1 VPRKHKKPGAGGKL
15 KIGDDW
21 NAITIIALSQDN
33 PLKAVAEF
41 VENAID
47 AGARNV
53 TITRGKEGGE
63 QYLAVSDDGEGV
75 RRNEAGVPDFRYV
88 ATHICDSIK
97 RRLRAQGARGIQG
110 EFGIGL
116 LSFWTVGEQ
125 LAMSSA
131 GADGRTYE
139 MRMRKGDPSYAV
151 VTRRILHAEPGTRL
165 KIRPLLPGIRQ
176 LSGDKIQWYLA
187 AELRERIRESGVRV
201 QVMDRSARKQFTVE
215 PRQFTGRLL
224 HDLPAVSTVHGDVY
238 VELYLNEPAPDN
250 AVGLYRNGT
259 RILASIAALDPFD
272 GSPWADGYL
281 QGIVDAPFLSITPT
295 TRTGVVR
302 DAAFDAFAAALEPL
316 AERLAAIIEE
326 QRRAEVE
333 QVTRDTLRAIQRA
346 FREAMLALPSE
357 EYDYF
362 DIAARRKAAAAG
374 QASAGADMPLGE
386 DGAPDGM
393 AVDDEA
399 PPQKSFF
406 EYAGPLHSVRISPA
420 SCTLPVD
427 SSRAL
432 RAIARDK
439 SKRPVETGVVFAW
452 RVLEGE
458 GALEPEDGE
467 FVTVQ
472 APSEPCLLRVGVT
485 ATQQRDRTPRVA
497 PSRGGAEPNE
507 DDALAGDD
515 RTSAPGDETPA
526 TDGSDA
532 TSCEAEA
539 LITVTDS
546 ILPASRTDPASRRG
560 LPGYTLQHA
569 PGKLWR
575 SRYDAEHNVIVVNSG
590 HRDYVYAA
598 RKRALK
604 LRYLVRLYAK
614 EMVRKNFPGAPVDEM
629 LERLIELSLYAEE
642 HLR

>member
-1 VPRKHKKPGAGGKL
+1 MDGAVPRKQEKPRVGGKL
-15 KIGDDW
+15 RIGDDW

-41 VENAID
+41 VENSID

-53 TITRGKEGGE
+53 TITRGRQGGQ
-63 QYLAVSDDGEGV
+63 QYLTVSDDGEGV
-75 RRNEAGVPDFRYV
+75 RRNEAGEPDFHYV

-97 RRLRAQGARGIQG
+97 RSLRAQGARGIQG

-125 LAMSSA
+125 LAMSSSA
-131 GADGRTYE
+131 ADGRTYE

-151 VTRRILHAEPGTRL
+151 VRRRILHAEPGTRL

-176 LSGDKIQWYLA
+176 LSGEKIQWYLA

-201 QVMDRSARKQFTVE
+201 RVVDRTARKQFTVE

-224 HDLPAVSTVHGDVY
+224 HELPAVSTVHGDVY
-238 VELYLNEPAPDN
+238 VELYLDEPSADN

-259 RILASIAALDPFD
+259 RMVATLAGLDSFD
-272 GSPWADGYL
+272 RSPWTDGYL
-281 QGIVDAPFLSITPT
+281 QGVIDAPFLSVTPT

-302 DAAFDAFAAALEPL
+302 DAAFESFAVAIEPL
-316 AERLAAIIEE
+316 AEQLREIIEE
-326 QRRAEVE
+326 QRHAEEE
-333 QVTRDTLRAIQRA
+333 QATRDTLRSIQRA

-357 EYDYF
+357 EYDF
-362 DIAARRKAAAAG
+362 FEITVRRKVAAAG
-374 QASAGADMPLGE
+374 DAPTDGEADPPGVAVEGEGA
-386 DGAPDGM
+386 
-393 AVDDEA
+393 A

-427 SSRAL
+427 KSRTL

-439 SKRPVETGVVFAW
+439 SKRHIEGGIVYAW
-452 RVLEGE
+452 RVLEGD
-458 GALEPEDGE
+458 GRLEPEDGE
-467 FVTVQ
+467 FVTLH
-472 APSEPCLLRVGVT
+472 ATGEPCLLRIRVT
-485 ATQQRDRTPRVA
+485 ASQQRP
-497 PSRGGAEPNE
+497 
-507 DDALAGDD
+507 GDD
-515 RTSAPGDETPA
+515 PA
-526 TDGSDA
+526 TTTCA
-532 TSCEAEA
+532 AEA
-539 LITVTDS
+539 LVTVTDS
-546 ILPASRTDPASRRG
+546 ILPPSRTDAGSRRG
-560 LPGYTLQHA
+560 LPGYTLQNA

-575 SRYDAEHNVIVVNSG
+575 SRYDGEHNVIVVNSG

-598 RKRALK
+598 RTRALK
-604 LRYLVRLYAK
+604 LRYLVRLFAK
-614 EMVRKNFPGAPVDEM
+614 EMVLKNFPGAPVNEM
-629 LERLIELSLYAEE
+629 LERLIELTLYAEE